1 MLRRVRNIWAL
12 TNTGL
17 DTEQARES
25 SRSLHDWLEL
35 RMLKKAA
42 ETLFE
47 AKNTGDNGLVAM
59 AGCAYRIRSASS

>member
-17 DTEQARES
+17 DAEQARES
-25 SRSLHDWLEL
+25 SGRLHDGLEL
-35 RMLKKAA
+35 RKLQKAA

-47 AKNTGDNGLVAM
+47 AKVTGDNGLVAM
-59 AGCAYRIRSASS
+59 TGCEYKIRSASS